1 MPTGSYSISSGTSMT
16 FLGRYDNHG
25 KICRAFRCVIFFIL
39 SLSSGAYA
47 IPIPIR
53 IPIKFDTAHA
63 INPHAINRDGLV
75 VADGVNHG
83 VMHNGRYYG
92 EKMWPLLNP
101 LLWDLRAQNADTWI
115 GNGSGGTSLLY
126 GPSVSF
132 GAGLP
137 GSGQGSSTFEPLIR
151 DDADIADIEVWH
163 FDSSAMADF
172 VAAFGFLTTDW
183 QTESGHAPV
192 ATHEAPAPPAAAIV
206 RRNPR
211 ECLQGNQEQKRGV
224 QESLCIEGSGL
235 AGSGA
240 GNSGNRSNGS
250 GAASLARRGDGSNGG
265 SRNVIGVGGGIGGA
279 GGGGSAGG
287 AGGGGAGGGSLGG
300 GNNSAGKGSVEGSS
314 GGGGTGNDGAGN
326 EGGGSPGGSSGIG
339 NGGDIGNSGGVG
351 DSGGG
356 GTWNQGGNDGSGG
369 GLPVEVRAIPE
380 PAPLALLALGFT
392 GMCIVRKHG
401 KNASKLQKKLHV
413 ARSA

>member
-1 MPTGSYSISSGTSMT
+1 MT

-47 IPIPIR
+47 IPIS
-53 IPIKFDTAHA
+53 IPIKFNTAHA
-63 INPHAINRDGLV
+63 INSHAIDGDGVGVADAINRGD
-75 VADGVNHG
+75 
-83 VMHNGRYYG
+83 MHNGRYYA
-92 EKMWPLLNP
+92 EMMWPL
-101 LLWDLRAQNADTWI
+101 A
-115 GNGSGGTSLLY
+115 GNGSGGPGLLY
-126 GPSVSF
+126 GSLHSPGDWPLYGPFIPLSMPF
-132 GAGLP
+132 ATGLP
-137 GSGQGSSTFEPLIR
+137 GSGGKGPIFESLHRNADDTEDIR
-151 DDADIADIEVWH
+151 GWYADPE
-163 FDSSAMADF
+163 AMADF
-172 VAAFGFLTTDW
+172 LAGLDFLTTDW
-183 QTESGHAPV
+183 QADVDHASV
-192 ATHEAPAPPAAAIV
+192 ATHEVPASPAAAIV

-211 ECLQGNQEQKRGV
+211 ECFQGNHEQKRGV
-224 QESLCIEGSGL
+224 QESLCTEGSGL

-240 GNSGNRSNGS
+240 GSSGNRSSGS
-250 GAASLARRGDGSNGG
+250 GTASLAGRGDGANGG
-265 SRNVIGVGGGIGGA
+265 SRNVIGVGDGIGGA

-287 AGGGGAGGGSLGG
+287 AGGGGAGGGGLGG
-300 GNNSAGKGSVEGSS
+300 GNNSAGNGSVEGSS

-380 PAPLALLALGFT
+380 PAPLALLALGFA

-401 KNASKLQKKLHV
+401 KNASKLPKKT
-413 ARSA
+413 ARR